1 MKNANL
7 KSKIVNCKFIVAM
20 ALCLCT
26 AVFVNK
32 TMAQTVVD
40 SVSTTAADNP
50 EVITSLF
57 GLLVKGGVI
66 MIPIVLLSLFSV
78 YLFIERFSYIRQTTK
93 INNRLVDNILSELRN
108 TNISGAIQCAQN
120 DQTSIG
126 RVLSSGINKIGKP
139 MQEIESQMES
149 ATNLEITKMEK
160 NTGYLGIIAG
170 IAPMLGFIGTISGV
184 IKIFYNIS
192 LTDNI
197 SIGIISGGLYQK
209 MICSGA
215 GLIVGVVAYCCY
227 HYLQMM
233 IDRYTINLQENLL
246 KFLKEL

>member
-1 MKNANL
+1 MRKV
-7 KSKIVNCKFIVAM
+7 SFKIFVVVF
-20 ALCLCT
+20 CLCT
-26 AVFVNK
+26 AVLINK
-32 TMAQTVVD
+32 TMAQVVVNDSVAAGTNPEVVD
-40 SVSTTAADNP
+40 SW
-50 EVITSLF
+50 F

-66 MIPIVLLSLFSV
+66 MIPILLLSFFSI
-78 YLFIERFSYIRQTTK
+78 YLFIERFAYIRQSTK
-93 INNRLVDNILSELRN
+93 INGRLVDNVLSDLRN
-108 TNISGAIQCAQN
+108 TNISGAVQSAQN
-120 DQTSIG
+120 DETAIG
-126 RVLSSGINKIGKP
+126 RVLSSGLSKMGKP
-139 MQEIESQMES
+139 IQEIESQMES

-215 GLIVGVVAYCCY
+215 GLVVGVIAYSCY